1 MNSNFRNR
9 RTQQNRTPKLK
20 FLVALCFIALLHSC
34 KSSQDISSNE
44 STADP
49 QVVPADYQYPE
60 DETFKVLS
68 WNVEHFVDAYDD
80 PYIDASRENDPTP
93 EMENKLAY
101 LAEALKNA
109 DADIIVL
116 QEFESTKFLREIAK
130 DHLTGMGYEFFASA
144 PSDGWYM
151 NVVLMSKFPLGI
163 LYAYGNVTTPV
174 VDYKNDEGLS
184 ETQNNLNT
192 RMWSIEVFPSKD
204 YDFILTGLHLKAGRG
219 ERNESMRLGQINFL
233 KDQFSRFVDRN
244 ASQDL
249 LIAGDLNSTLGSQE
263 IKTLKRGN
271 TEGNS
276 FFDPLPEE
284 VLTHP
289 SDQPS
294 RRLDYILFN
303 GNMQDE
309 YIPGTAKVP
318 ELLEDEKM
326 QAVSDHLPIVIQFKK
341 SNR

>member
-1 MNSNFRNR
+1 MNSSFSNNR
-9 RTQQNRTPKLK
+9 TPLNCTPKLK
-20 FLVALCFIALLHSC
+20 FLVCLCCIALLYSC
-34 KSSQDISSNE
+34 KSSQDISRTDSK
-44 STADP
+44 ADS

-80 PYIDASRENDPTP
+80 PYMDASRENNPTP
-93 EMENKLAY
+93 ELENKVAY

-109 DADIIVL
+109 DADIVVL
-116 QEFESTKFLREIAK
+116 QEFESTKFLKEIAEEQ
-130 DHLTGMGYEFFASA
+130 LSGMGYEFFASA

-174 VDYKNDEGLS
+174 VDYTNDEGLS

-192 RMWSIEVFPSKD
+192 RMWSIEVFPSKN

-219 ERNESMRLGQINFL
+219 ERNASMRLGQINFL
-233 KDQFSRFVDRN
+233 KDQFSRFLDRN

-263 IKTLKRGN
+263 IETLKQGN
-271 TEGNS
+271 TEGNT
-276 FFDPLPEE
+276 FFDPLPENI
-284 VLTHP
+284 LTHP
-289 SDQPS
+289 SDKPS

-309 YIPGTAKVP
+309 YIPETARVP

-326 QAVSDHLPIVIQFKK
+326 QAVSDHLPIVFQFTK
-341 SNR
+341 SNP